1 MGVDVL
7 EDSQTVVQIG
17 RGHDVAL
24 DIVLEGTDV
33 FLLLFVEC
41 LARLRDQMSVM
52 EVFDSLF
59 EADGDEKADD
69 DGGDVVRSM
78 DAWHEL
84 PPSRARS
91 RVQARRSAA
100 PAGWSV
106 IQAQLS
112 RGNESIRRVRNS

>member
-69 DGGDVVRSM
+69 DGGDVVRCM
-78 DAWHEL
+78 DA
-84 PPSRARS
+84 
-91 RVQARRSAA
+91 
-100 PAGWSV
+100 
-106 IQAQLS
+106 
-112 RGNESIRRVRNS
+112 